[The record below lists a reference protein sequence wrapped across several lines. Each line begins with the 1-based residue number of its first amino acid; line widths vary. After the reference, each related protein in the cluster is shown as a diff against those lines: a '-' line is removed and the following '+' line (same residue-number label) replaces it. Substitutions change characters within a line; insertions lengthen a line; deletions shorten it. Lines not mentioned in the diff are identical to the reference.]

1 MPKAR
6 NPLPGRV
13 LLVPVR
19 ALVIAF
25 LLTLLAF
32 AVSLLL
38 AILVLV
44 VRSRIL
50 GLTADLRIAYREVA
64 LPVAAVAAA
73 LALLS
78 ALVLEIRHYRQDRT
92 LEKIERGG

>member
-1 MPKAR
+1 MPAAR
-6 NPLPGRV
+6 NSSPGRV
-13 LLVPVR
+13 LLIPVR
-19 ALVIAF
+19 AVAIAF

-32 AVSLLL
+32 AASLLL

-44 VRSRIL
+44 VRSRLL

-64 LPVAAVAAA
+64 LPVAAVVAA